1 MAVAEKDTHL
11 TARPAKGPRA
21 RTYNIVLET
30 ALRLSKSGKIPS
42 VSEVAEAADVSR
54 ATAYRYFP
62 THGALVQAVV
72 YEALGP
78 ILEWASTS
86 PDARERVADLFT
98 FAYPRMI
105 SQETPLRA
113 SLAMALDERAQKNP
127 TPRFRGTRRILIGN
141 ALKPLAKTLKKGE
154 FERLSQALSLVFG
167 IESIVVLQDVWKL
180 EGQRAADVA
189 RWAADALMRAA
200 LSEAG
205 LMPSKLND
213 ASRK

>member
-1 MAVAEKDTHL
+1 MSVAAKDSDL
-11 TARPAKGPRA
+11 TVRPAKGPRA
-21 RTYNIVLET
+21 RTYKIVLET

-62 THGALVQAVV
+62 TQAALVQAVV

-78 ILEWASTS
+78 ILEWVSTS
-86 PDARERVADLFT
+86 QDARERVADLFT

-113 SLAMALDERAQKNP
+113 SLAMALDERAQRNP

-141 ALKPLAKTLKKGE
+141 ALKPLSKTLKKAE
-154 FERLSQALSLVFG
+154 LERLSQALSLVFG

-180 EGQRAADVA
+180 EGQKATDVA
-189 RWAADALMRAA
+189 RWAADALVRAA
-200 LSEAG
+200 LMEAG
-205 LMPSKLND
+205 LIPSGKL
-213 ASRK
+213 

>member
-62 THGALVQAVV
+62 TQGALVQAVV

-98 FAYPRMI
+98 FAYPRMM

-213 ASRK
+213 VSRK

>member
-1 MAVAEKDTHL
+1 MSVAEKDTHL
-11 TARPAKGPRA
+11 TVRPAKGPRA
-21 RTYNIVLET
+21 RTYKIVLET

-42 VSEVAEAADVSR
+42 VSEVAEAAAVSR

-62 THGALVQAVV
+62 TQGALVQAVV

-141 ALKPLAKTLKKGE
+141 ALKPLSGVLKKSE
-154 FERLSQALSLVFG
+154 LDRLSQALSLVFG
-167 IESIVVLQDVWKL
+167 IESIVVMQDVWKL
-180 EGQRAADVA
+180 EGQKAADVA

-200 LSEAG
+200 LMEAG
-205 LMPSKLND
+205 LLTPK
-213 ASRK
+213 K

>member
-1 MAVAEKDTHL
+1 MAVAIKDTNL
-11 TARPAKGPRA
+11 TVRPAKGPRA
-21 RTYNIVLET
+21 RTYKIVLET
-30 ALRLSKSGKIPS
+30 ALRLSKSGKIPT

-62 THGALVQAVV
+62 TQAALVQAVV

-78 ILEWASTS
+78 ILEWESCST
-86 PDARERVADLFT
+86 DARERVADLFS

-105 SQETPLRA
+105 LQETPLRA

-141 ALKPLAKTLKKGE
+141 ALKPLSKTLKKAE
-154 FERLSQALSLVFG
+154 LERLSQALSLVFG

-180 EGQRAADVA
+180 EGQKAADVA

-200 LSEAG
+200 LAEAG
-205 LMPSKLND
+205 KIGLPQK
-213 ASRK
+213 

>member
-1 MAVAEKDTHL
+1 MAVATKDTHL
-11 TARPAKGPRA
+11 MVRPAKGPRA
-21 RTYNIVLET
+21 RTYKIVLET
-30 ALRLSKSGKIPS
+30 ALRLSKTGKIPS

-62 THGALVQAVV
+62 TQAALVQAIV

-78 ILEWASTS
+78 ILEWESSST
-86 PDARERVADLFT
+86 DARERIADLFA

-141 ALKPLAKTLKKGE
+141 ALKPLGKTLKKTE
-154 FERLSQALSLVFG
+154 LDRLSQALSLVFG

-180 EGQRAADVA
+180 EGQKAADVA

-205 LMPSKLND
+205 VSETTK
-213 ASRK
+213 K

>member
-11 TARPAKGPRA
+11 TVRPAKGPRA
-21 RTYNIVLET
+21 RTYKIVLET

-62 THGALVQAVV
+62 TQGALVQAIV

-78 ILEWASTS
+78 ILEWESS
-86 PDARERVADLFT
+86 SSDARERISELFS

-113 SLAMALDERAQKNP
+113 SLAIALDERAKKSP
-127 TPRFRGTRRILIGN
+127 TPRFRGTRRILIRN
-141 ALKPLAKTLKKGE
+141 ALQPLNGILKKPE
-154 FERLSQALSLVFG
+154 LDRLSQALSLVFG
-167 IESIVVLQDVWKL
+167 IESIVVMQDVWKI
-180 EGQRAADVA
+180 EGEKAAHIA

-200 LSEAG
+200 LAEAG
-205 LMPSKLND
+205 LTLKT
-213 ASRK
+213 

>member
-11 TARPAKGPRA
+11 TMRPAKGPRA
-21 RTYNIVLET
+21 RTYKIVLET

-62 THGALVQAVV
+62 TQAALVQAVV

-141 ALKPLAKTLKKGE
+141 ALKPLSGALKKAE
-154 FERLSQALSLVFG
+154 LDRLAQALSLVFG

-180 EGQRAADVA
+180 EGRKAADVA
-189 RWAADALMRAA
+189 SWAADALVRAA
-200 LSEAG
+200 LAEAG
-205 LMPSKLND
+205 LLRSSKP
-213 ASRK
+213 